1 MIKKIRTPADKRVK
15 VNMEGSEVEAVLQ
28 WRKDFST
35 RRTAGFQAAQVYV
48 DSEVIRLSDP
58 LTPMRT
64 GTLKKSGLMA
74 TVTGSGTVTYNAPHA
89 RYQYYGKVMVGRAP
103 KRLTNKDLTYEGA
116 PQRGAKWFERM
127 KAQNRNEILKGA
139 AKIAAGKK

>member
-1 MIKKIRTPADKRVK
+1 M
-15 VNMEGSEVEAVLQ
+15 
-28 WRKDFST
+28 
-35 RRTAGFQAAQVYV
+35 
-48 DSEVIRLSDP
+48 
-58 LTPMRT
+58 
-64 GTLKKSGLMA
+64 
-74 TVTGSGTVTYNAPHA
+74 TYNAPHA

-139 AKIAAGKK
+139 AKIATGKK

>member
-15 VNMEGSEVEAVLQ
+15 VNMEGCEVEAVLQ
-28 WRKDFST
+28 WRRDFGT

-64 GTLKKSGLMA
+64 GTLKKSGLKA

>member
-1 MIKKIRTPADKRVK
+1 
-15 VNMEGSEVEAVLQ
+15 
-28 WRKDFST
+28 
-35 RRTAGFQAAQVYV
+35 
-48 DSEVIRLSDP
+48 
-58 LTPMRT
+58 
-64 GTLKKSGLMA
+64 
-74 TVTGSGTVTYNAPHA
+74 
-89 RYQYYGKVMVGRAP
+89 MVGRAP

>member
-15 VNMEGSEVEAVLQ
+15 VNMEGGEVEAVLQ
-28 WRKDFST
+28 WRKDFGT
-35 RRTAGFQAAQVYV
+35 RRTTGFQAAQVYV
-48 DSEVIRLSDP
+48 DSEVLRLSDP

-64 GTLKKSGLMA
+64 GTLKKSGLTA

>member
-1 MIKKIRTPADKRVK
+1 MTKKIRTPADKRVK

-28 WRKDFST
+28 WRKDFGT